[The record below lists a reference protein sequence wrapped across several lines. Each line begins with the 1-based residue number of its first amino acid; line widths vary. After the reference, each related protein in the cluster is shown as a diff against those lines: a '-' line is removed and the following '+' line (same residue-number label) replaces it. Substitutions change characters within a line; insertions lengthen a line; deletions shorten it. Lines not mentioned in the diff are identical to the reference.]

1 MGAVVSCVT
10 FQAPS
15 ITAEERVLVEKILAR
30 RVGYEITK
38 KYTWMAS
45 DLEILS
51 NEAIEA
57 LNHAATDDMIND
69 ALGTFVGM
77 LTGKYLSADPMLQRD
92 VLDLAEVLMPTVAID
107 PEYELVLD
115 ENLKAEIIAILTS
128 FNDGVRIATEE
139 E

>member
-1 MGAVVSCVT
+1 
-10 FQAPS
+10 
-15 ITAEERVLVEKILAR
+15 
-30 RVGYEITK
+30 
-38 KYTWMAS
+38 
-45 DLEILS
+45 
-51 NEAIEA
+51 
-57 LNHAATDDMIND
+57 MIND